1 MFWFCFSLGLVLFCF
16 VLFLFCLVSCTAL
29 FIYTK
34 MFQELDCLEM
44 VVTAP
49 TEMVLT
55 ALGTVLS
62 EVQFV
67 HKRWRPLMK
76 CTDFDIAE
84 NLSESLFLI
93 RIDIHSLTSLIK
105 KMKSLSPGEVN
116 GAVTTDRC

>member
-1 MFWFCFSLGLVLFCF
+1 
-16 VLFLFCLVSCTAL
+16 
-29 FIYTK
+29 

-93 RIDIHSLTSLIK
+93 CIKTSIRLPPSLK
-105 KMKSLSPGEVN
+105 K
-116 GAVTTDRC
+116 